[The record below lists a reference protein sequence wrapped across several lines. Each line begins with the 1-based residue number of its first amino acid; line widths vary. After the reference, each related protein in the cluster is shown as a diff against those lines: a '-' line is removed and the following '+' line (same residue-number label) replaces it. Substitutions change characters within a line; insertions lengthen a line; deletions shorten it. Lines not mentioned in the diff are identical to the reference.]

1 LGILSQNE
9 KRDKKH
15 PPLIGDFVSKRK
27 TRQKAPTADWGF
39 CLKMKN
45 ETKSAAPLIGD
56 FVSKRKTRQKAP
68 HR

>member
-9 KRDKKH
+9 KRDKK
-15 PPLIGDFVSKRK
+15 R
-27 TRQKAPTADWGF
+27 RAADWGF
-39 CLKMKN
+39 CLKKKN
-45 ETKSAAPLIGD
+45 ETKSTAPLIGD